1 MPLISLKILL
11 CKTPLQ
17 LANGAF
23 CRNLIPSPMQNA
35 DKGYNAAMFNTTI
48 MLIIISAIIEFLV
61 SVIQIG
67 VSCTNCMSSA
77 VLPLCQ
83 IRGYCSLFDITIML
97 L

>member
-1 MPLISLKILL
+1 
-11 CKTPLQ
+11 
-17 LANGAF
+17 
-23 CRNLIPSPMQNA
+23 
-35 DKGYNAAMFNTTI
+35 

-83 IRGYCSLFDITIML
+83 IGGYCSLFDIKIML
-97 L
+97 LWTKIGAIIDIHVPLIQIWPSCTICRLLKKHYYNHDMVNR